1 MRKSGIMNF
10 LCVKLKL
17 RIFVIQIEIEGCYTV
32 YLLNLRDSM
41 WNLAFSCDLCVT
53 CKLEIYG
60 HQGFLCL
67 RL

>member
-41 WNLAFSCDLCVT
+41 
-53 CKLEIYG
+53 
-60 HQGFLCL
+60 
-67 RL
+67 